1 MQANRRGIIAM
12 SLGMASFVVNDSL
25 VKHVSE
31 SLPSGQLIFVR
42 GLFACL
48 LLLAVSAVLGAWRA
62 PEGGLQAIVRK
73 PVLVRATL
81 DALATL
87 TYLTSLFHL
96 PLGNATAIN
105 MATPLVI
112 TLLAVLL
119 LGEQVRASRWLAIG
133 AGFAGVLLIV
143 RPTAEGFNA
152 FALLCLLGTVLHA
165 SRDLMTRSIAP
176 GTPAILITLSTAVS
190 VTVLSGAL
198 SAVQGW
204 QALQLQH
211 VLLLALASVFLAI
224 GYFLLIV
231 AMRAGEMSLIA
242 PFRYV
247 GLLMALLLGW
257 IVWGDLPDALA
268 WCGIALLVGA
278 GLQILASQRAH

>member
-1 MQANRRGIIAM
+1 
-12 SLGMASFVVNDSL
+12 MASFVINDSL

-42 GLFACL
+42 GLFASL
-48 LLLAVSAVLGAWRA
+48 LLLVAVSLLGAWHA
-62 PEGGLQAIVRK
+62 PGGGWQSLARR
-73 PVLVRATL
+73 PVLIRAAF

-87 TYLTSLFHL
+87 AYLTSLFHL

-112 TLLAVLL
+112 TLMAVLL
-119 LGEQVRASRWLAIG
+119 LGEQVPVSRWLAIG
-133 AGFAGVLLIV
+133 VGFLGVLLIV
-143 RPTAEGFNA
+143 RPTADGFNA

-176 GTPAILITLSTAVS
+176 GTPAILITLSTAVA
-190 VTVLSGAL
+190 VTLLAGAL

-204 QALQLQH
+204 QAMQARHLA
-211 VLLLALASVFLAI
+211 LLAAASVFLAI

-231 AMRAGEMSLIA
+231 AMRTGEMSLIA

-278 GLQILASQRAH
+278 GLQILRSQRMR

>member
-1 MQANRRGIIAM
+1 M
-12 SLGMASFVVNDSL
+12 SLGMVSFVINDSL

-42 GLFACL
+42 GVFACL
-48 LLLAVSAVLGAWRA
+48 LLMATATALGAWRA
-62 PEGGLQAIVRK
+62 TGGGVQAILRR
-73 PVLVRATL
+73 PVLIRAAF

-133 AGFAGVLLIV
+133 VGFAGVLLIV

-190 VTVLSGAL
+190 VTLLAGAL

-204 QALQLQH
+204 QAMQLQH
-211 VLLLALASVFLAI
+211 LLLLALASVFLAI

-278 GLQILASQRAH
+278 GLQILASQRAR